1 MQCKSSI
8 YISRGKHNT
17 DDVNIV
23 WRRIFFFLSFFLSI
37 FQTEE
42 RYGAYLEI
50 QTATKNKREIYI
62 YIYTE
67 QIHIVDMYIN

>member
-23 WRRIFFFLSFFLSI
+23 WRRIFFFLSFF
-37 FQTEE
+37 QTDE

-67 QIHIVDMYIN
+67 QIHIVNMYIN